1 MEKSEMTTCEICA
14 REITRPH
21 RSHGLTLCGTC
32 KAIMPGVSK
41 HLPSLIKMIR
51 AIGKTGEVAEMLGLS
66 AAGAA
71 RSEEARHN
79 LETVVMDARATLIKA
94 LPPAPESLD
103 ETQTLYDIADLAEEA
118 ARHIDALT
126 EERDKLADQIKA
138 AGQERMDVWQTGN
151 ADPLDE
157 ALLRWAKRQHQ
168 AGRVRVQMEVVEVG
182 P

>member
-1 MEKSEMTTCEICA
+1 MEKSVATCEICA
-14 REITRPH
+14 REITKPH

-41 HLPSLIKMIR
+41 HLQSLIKMIR

-71 RSEEARHN
+71 SDDARHN
-79 LETVVMDARATLIKA
+79 LEAVVQDARATLIKA
-94 LPPAPESLD
+94 LPPASESLD

-118 ARHIDALT
+118 AWHIAALT

>member
-1 MEKSEMTTCEICA
+1 MEKSEMATCEICA
-14 REITRPH
+14 REVTRPH

-41 HLPSLIKMIR
+41 HLPALIKMIR

-71 RSEEARHN
+71 CSEEARHN
-79 LETVVMDARATLIKA
+79 LEAVVMDARATLIKA

-103 ETQTLYDIADLAEEA
+103 DTQSLFDIAEIAEET
-118 ARHIDALT
+118 ARHIAALT
-126 EERDKLADQIKA
+126 EERDELANQIKA
-138 AGQERMDVWQTGN
+138 AGQERMGVWQTGN

-157 ALLRWAKRQHQ
+157 ALLRWARRQYEL
-168 AGRVRVQMEVVEVG
+168 GKIKVQMEVVES
-182 P
+182 